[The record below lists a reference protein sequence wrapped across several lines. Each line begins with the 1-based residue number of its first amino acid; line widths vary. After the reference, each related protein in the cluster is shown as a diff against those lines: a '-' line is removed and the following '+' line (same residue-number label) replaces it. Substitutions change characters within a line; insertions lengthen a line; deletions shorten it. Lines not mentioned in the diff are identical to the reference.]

1 MLLGE
6 LQFAFIAFLV
16 STRLKYILICLIL
29 SDFCDTRES
38 CRWGS
43 PLKRSCSGSL
53 WLAFYLVALKQ

>member
-29 SDFCDTRES
+29 SDFCDT
-38 CRWGS
+38 
-43 PLKRSCSGSL
+43 
-53 WLAFYLVALKQ
+53 